1 MAWNNIKETY
11 REAPNKYSCLSTDQR
26 DTIGV
31 PEGSTLYEVQP
42 DGSIKIYKFLQADWR
57 ELGTYTANAPT

>member
-1 MAWNNIKETY
+1 MAWKDVKETY
-11 REAPNKYSCLSTDQR
+11 REAPNKYSCLSTDEKP
-26 DTIGV
+26 TTVI

-57 ELGTYTANAPT
+57 EM